1 MSLCFRVLY
10 FYPGDFTEGCTI
22 EAKGFQAKAE
32 EFSALKAQIV
42 GISVDSG
49 RWVGSL
55 RSLFVTRGWRATG
68 VPRSV
73 EKHLDFEK
81 TYGLSFP
88 LLSDKDGAVSTAY
101 GSVLKIPFL
110 GTFSNRK
117 TYLID
122 PTGNLRFVFTDVDS
136 RVKKHADDVL
146 AKLAELTAWISSNY
160 RDWLT

>member
-1 MSLCFRVLY
+1 M
-10 FYPGDFTEGCTI
+10 
-22 EAKGFQAKAE
+22 
-32 EFSALKAQIV
+32 
-42 GISVDSG
+42 
-49 RWVGSL
+49 
-55 RSLFVTRGWRATG
+55 
-68 VPRSV
+68 
-73 EKHLDFEK
+73 DFEK

-146 AKLAELTAWISSNY
+146 AKLAELTA
-160 RDWLT
+160 